1 MLRELLQENVV
12 SAVYVLEPITRIASD
27 KKIFKWTEVQ
37 QKSFQERKNMM
48 AKNKELL
55 HYPNFKLDFDVY
67 TNASDYQ
74 LEAAI
79 IQENGPVAFYSRK
92 LTPVQI
98 NYTVMENE
106 LLSII
111 ETCVHF

>member
-1 MLRELLQENVV
+1 M
-12 SAVYVLEPITRIASD
+12 
-27 KKIFKWTEVQ
+27 
-37 QKSFQERKNMM
+37 KNMM
-48 AKNKELL
+48 AQKVLL

-79 IQENGPVAFYSRK
+79 IQENGPVAFYSCK
-92 LTPVQI
+92 PTSTQM
-98 NYTVMENE
+98 NYNVMENE